1 MLCTPNCSSLAASV
15 ASVRCPEPA
24 SSPSP
29 PSSSRLVLAACG
41 AAGGAADADPASAVP
56 AGTAI
61 YLEGVVR
68 PEGDQREDVLD
79 AARKVLRTDDP
90 EAQDPR
96 ADRQGPRGLR
106 PQSKT
111 TYKDDI
117 APWLGEKAGVWVA
130 GVDRKEPGYVVVIA
144 AKDTEKAQ
152 EAIDKGVKS
161 DGGKV
166 TQRSYSGVDYQVDD
180 EGVAAGIVGDFFTV
194 GTEAEFKRTVKAQDG
209 DSLAEEKRYESAIDG
224 LEDDRIGSVLRRPQA
239 VHRAGAQV
247 RPAGRGASSSSS
259 ARSSRSTSSSR
270 SAARCWPTGTGSP
283 STRSRAGR
291 ASTR

>member
-1 MLCTPNCSSLAASV
+1 M
-15 ASVRCPEPA
+15 
-24 SSPSP
+24 
-29 PSSSRLVLAACG
+29 
-41 AAGGAADADPASAVP
+41 
-56 AGTAI
+56 
-61 YLEGVVR
+61 
-68 PEGDQREDVLD
+68 
-79 AARKVLRTDDP
+79 
-90 EAQDPR
+90 
-96 ADRQGPRGLR
+96 
-106 PQSKT
+106 
-111 TYKDDI
+111 
-117 APWLGEKAGVWVA
+117 WVA
-130 GVDRKEPGYVVVIA
+130 GVNRKEPGYVVVIA

-224 LEDDRIGSVLRRPQA
+224 LEDDRHRARSTSTSSRSSSRRSSPTRRP
-239 VHRAGAQV
+239 R
-247 RPAGRGASSSSS
+247 ASSSSS

-270 SAARCWPTGTGSP
+270 SAARCSPTGTGSP

-291 ASTR
+291 A